1 MRKKNM
7 EVRHDRT
14 THAESFFDNA
24 IHAPSGLKLLMESR
38 SIIELGSFFKSL
50 PGLRTAPKG
59 DGHPVLV
66 IPGFLAN
73 DPIMMPLRWTL
84 KNLGYKSEPWAY
96 GTNRVFCPEI
106 SCALEKRIVD
116 LHQKTGKKVSI
127 IGWSLGG
134 IYARHISQ
142 HIPEHVRSV
151 ITLGTPFS
159 RHMRSGFAVK
169 LYELWNDKIH
179 TVPLS
184 VIEKIRKPLPVPYT
198 SIYSKTDCI
207 VAWQCSVCDFSDH
220 KEVDHVEIRGSHL
233 GLGFNPGALWVIA
246 DRLSQP
252 EESWSPFCTSGIHH
266 IQNNL
271 RKGSFSNKVLHQN
284 SLKLIREFIVSHRLH
299 EEIASL

>member
-1 MRKKNM
+1 M
-7 EVRHDRT
+7 EVRHGST
-14 THAESFFDNA
+14 TQAESFFNNA
-24 IHAPSGLKLLMESR
+24 IHAPSGLRLLMESR
-38 SIIELGSFFKSL
+38 SIVELGSFFKSL

-84 KNLGYKSEPWAY
+84 KNLGYKSEPWSY
-96 GTNRVFCPEI
+96 GTNRVFCLDI
-106 SCALEKRIVD
+106 SSELEKRIVD
-116 LHQKTGKKVSI
+116 LHHKTGKKVSI

-159 RHMRSGFAVK
+159 RSMSSGVAVK
-169 LYELWNDKIH
+169 LYELWNDKLQTIPP
-179 TVPLS
+179 TI
-184 VIEKIRKPLPVPYT
+184 IEKIKKPLPVPYT

-207 VAWQCSVCDFSDH
+207 VAWQCSVCDLSDR

-246 DRLSQP
+246 DRLSQS
-252 EESWSPFCTSGIHH
+252 EESWLPFCTSRIHN
-266 IQNNL
+266 IQNDL
-271 RKGSFSNKVLHQN
+271 RKGSFSNKLLHQN
-284 SLKLIREFIVSHRLH
+284 SLKLIRDFIVSHCLD
-299 EEIASL
+299 EETA